1 MAENEV
7 AVKSNDALAMAK
19 DAIQYIVVGVG
30 NEQYGIDIKYID
42 NIVRISRITRVPTV
56 QPYFK
61 GVINLRGEVVAVM
74 SLRLKMNL
82 DDDEITNKSRIIIIK
97 MDGNDS
103 IGILVDEVKKV
114 VTISDDDIE
123 RAAHS
128 KNGAPSFISGVGKV
142 DEGLVSILDLTTII
156 DEEE

>member
-1 MAENEV
+1 
-7 AVKSNDALAMAK
+7 MAK

-128 KNGAPSFISGVGKV
+128 KNGIPSFISGVGKV